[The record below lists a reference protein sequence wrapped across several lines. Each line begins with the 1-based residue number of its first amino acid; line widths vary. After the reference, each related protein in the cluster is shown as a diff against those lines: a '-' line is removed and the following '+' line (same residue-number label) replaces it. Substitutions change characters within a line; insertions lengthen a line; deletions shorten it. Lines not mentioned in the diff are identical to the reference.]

1 MPQPLMGGGFRRR
14 LGRHHGRGRG
24 FCGAPH
30 GETRRVDFGPEYV
43 WRGPRRLDR
52 RPWEKAVGDDPPQQV
67 PVLVLTPSSERRDRD
82 CGGTTFHFVT
92 GRGRR
97 RAGSLVWVSR
107 RPGRAGRWRRFDREP
122 LLVGRPH
129 RRAAPGRL
137 TGAARL
143 GREPVRRSRPAGAR
157 LSTHRAWVVAA
168 RDARRFHETR
178 AIVSRQLCTH
188 PRSISRR
195 PSINPRRTLLK
206 SSA

>member
-1 MPQPLMGGGFRRR
+1 MFGAV
-14 LGRHHGRGRG
+14 RGAFTDDQG
-24 FCGAPH
+24 KG
-30 GETRRVDFGPEYV
+30 
-43 WRGPRRLDR
+43 W
-52 RPWEKAVGDDPPQQV
+52 WGDGPPQQV

-107 RPGRAGRWRRFDREP
+107 RPGRAGRWGRFDREP
-122 LLVGRPH
+122 LLAGRPH

-137 TGAARL
+137 TGVARL
-143 GREPVRRSRPAGAR
+143 GRKSFRRSRPAGAR
-157 LSTHRAWVVAA
+157 LSTHRARVFAA
-168 RDARRFHETR
+168 RDTRRLHETR
-178 AIVSRQLCTH
+178 AIVPRQLSTH